1 MTILPPKG
9 KSSAAHR
16 KYFNENYHICF
27 PSLFNLRCCGEP
39 SLTSTK
45 RFSASNFAQTWKRLV
60 NGEDITQ
67 LPRNYTCILILL
79 NIYASVF
86 IMWNSQNNKI
96 LPRALC
102 ECQNTPLACSRFQFA
117 WCPTSP
123 NLGSSLSRW
132 FPIVHV
138 DCGTPNS

>member
-45 RFSASNFAQTWKRLV
+45 RFSASNFAPTWKRLV
-60 NGEDITQ
+60 KTSHSYQGTIPVNQSCLTYMLLFLSCEIVKITKSY
-67 LPRNYTCILILL
+67 PGRSAN
-79 NIYASVF
+79 V
-86 IMWNSQNNKI
+86 
-96 LPRALC
+96 R
-102 ECQNTPLACSRFQFA
+102 TPLWPVHGFSLRDVQLHQISG
-117 WCPTSP
+117 PRSP
-123 NLGSSLSRW
+123 GDSQ
-132 FPIVHV
+132 
-138 DCGTPNS
+138 